1 MKYIHKDLKNE
12 PQGLRDHRAT
22 TSKYTSN
29 IVGLREHL
37 VDYQG
42 GICGYCMRRISMK
55 TNPEAGYKPFAE
67 IEHIKSQEENEQ
79 EETNYFNLVVVC
91 NGNFGDKNHCDKTDK
106 YQYDGLTY
114 YGKMNGKTT
123 LSKLIPTN
131 RNCETII
138 LIGSDGKIIVP
149 NGDSEVEHD
158 ILKLN
163 LNDEK
168 LIQFRKNKID
178 AARKQLEIKEPTRR
192 WQQKHFDEL
201 ISVWSSKD
209 KDNNYKDF
217 CMAAIHFLQN
227 LKKMP
232 KYQ

>member
-1 MKYIHKDLKNE
+1 MKYIHKDLRNE

-22 TSKYTSN
+22 TSNYASN

-42 GICGYCMRRISMK
+42 GICSYCMRRISVK
-55 TNPEAGYKPFAE
+55 TNSEAGYKPFAE
-67 IEHIKSQEENEQ
+67 IEHIKSQEDNPSDEI
-79 EETNYFNLVVVC
+79 NYFNLVAVC
-91 NGNFGDKNHCDKTDK
+91 NGNFGIRNHCDKTEK
-106 YQYDGLTY
+106 YQYNEKTFE
-114 YGKMNGKTT
+114 GKINGKTE
-123 LSKLIPTN
+123 LIKLIPTN
-131 RNCETII
+131 RNCETLI
-138 LIGSDGKIIVP
+138 LIGSDGKISVP
-149 NGDSEVEHD
+149 NGDSEIEQD

-168 LIQFRKNKID
+168 LIAFRKNKID
-178 AARKQLEIKEPTRR
+178 AVRKQLEMKEPTRR

-201 ISVWSSKD
+201 IDIWSLRD

-217 CMAAIHFLQN
+217 CMAVIHFLQN